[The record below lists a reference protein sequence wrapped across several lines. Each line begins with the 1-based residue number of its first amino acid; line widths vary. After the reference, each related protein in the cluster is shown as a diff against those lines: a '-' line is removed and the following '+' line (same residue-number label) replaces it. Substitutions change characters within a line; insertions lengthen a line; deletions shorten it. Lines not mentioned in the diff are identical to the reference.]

1 MIVGIRGKQ
10 GNGKT
15 ATLAWLAHHYHSLGF
30 EIYANFWINDIDFHY
45 VTCVEDI
52 EKIRSGYAFFDEF
65 FVWID
70 SRVSGY
76 SDVNMIVTGIL
87 MKARKR
93 GYSLFYESK
102 LIHMIDRR
110 IRENTDYVLE
120 PDIYYDQ
127 NGTLEKIEQ
136 SMLHP
141 IDLKPYLDQ
150 LWVLSDK
157 YEFAGEKLTRMDEDQ
172 AEEIQFSLSSVMNTY
187 DTKEEISGLDKG
199 ERSAGLEKGM
209 KVENVFARHLQSL
222 FPSGEIRQGKLSR
235 GWDVVIKNNGDS
247 MAFDVVSV
255 NLPRKGAINAW
266 IDLRGKP
273 IEKRIKE
280 ARKAKLKPCWAYNL
294 QGKWYTIP
302 MKEEH
307 ALKSTLSCKNGKEFT
322 DSVFKM
328 PGIE

>member
-1 MIVGIRGKQ
+1 MIVGVRGKP

-30 EIYANFWINDIDFHY
+30 KIHANFWLEDIDFTY
-45 VTCVEDI
+45 ITCTEDI

-65 FVWID
+65 WSWID

-76 SDVNMIVTGIL
+76 SDINLLVTGIL

-102 LIHMIDRR
+102 LVHMVDRR

-120 PDIYYDQ
+120 PDIYIDQ
-127 NGTLEKIEQ
+127 NGSLERIEQ

-141 IDLKPYLDQ
+141 LDLTPYLDR
-150 LWVLSDK
+150 LWVLNEK
-157 YEFAGEKLTRMDEDQ
+157 YEFVGENLVRMNEDESEQ
-172 AEEIQFSLSSVMNTY
+172 IQFSLSSVMNTY
-187 DTKEEISGLDKG
+187 DTHEEISGLGQG

-222 FPSGEIRQGKLSR
+222 FPSGGIQQGKLSR
-235 GWDVVIKNNGDS
+235 GWDVILKNNGDS

-280 ARKAKLKPCWAYNL
+280 ARKAKLKPFWAYNL
-294 QGKWYTIP
+294 KGKWYTIP
-302 MKEEH
+302 MKEEQG
-307 ALKSTLSCKNGKEFT
+307 LRSTLSCKLGKEI
-322 DSVFKM
+322 SS
-328 PGIE
+328 

>member
-76 SDVNMIVTGIL
+76 SDINMLVTGIL

-102 LIHMIDRR
+102 LVHMIDRR

-120 PDIYYDQ
+120 PDIYFDQ

-141 IDLKPYLDQ
+141 IDLKPHLDQ
-150 LWVLSDK
+150 LWVLSEK
-157 YEFAGEKLTRMDEDQ
+157 YEFNGENLKRMDGDQ
-172 AEEIQFSLSSVMNTY
+172 AEVIQFSLSSVMNTY
-187 DTKEEISGLDKG
+187 DTKEEISGLDQG

-209 KVENVFARHLQSL
+209 KVENVFAKHLQSL
-222 FPSGEIRQGKLSR
+222 FPSGEIQQGKLSR
-235 GWDVVIKNNGDS
+235 GWDVVLKDNGS
-247 MAFDVVSV
+247 SAAYDVVHV
-255 NLPRKGAINAW
+255 NKSGKSHNYPW
-266 IDLRGKP
+266 IDLRGKH
-273 IEKRIKE
+273 IKDLLKA
-280 ARKAKLKPCWAYNL
+280 ARKSKLKPFWAFNL
-294 QGKWYTIP
+294 EGKWYTIP
-302 MKEEH
+302 MTDEH
-307 ALKSTLSCKNGKEFT
+307 ALKSTLSCKNRKELG
-322 DSVFKM
+322 S
-328 PGIE
+328 